1 MSPVKMKM
9 LLLCLGLTLVWA
21 HEEGHHDV
29 VTSNFDPSK
38 VELISGN
45 WYSVLL
51 ASDKMENIE
60 ENGSFRIFV
69 EYFQALDSSTL
80 SLSVT
85 LDLYAQRHTHTHTHT
100 HIYIYDGYNTFH
112 IIEAVYDE
120 YAFFVHREF
129 QQWEKKTQ
137 VMELYG
143 REPDLGHEIK
153 TWFGEICQEYGIP
166 KENILFLFFF
176 LLFLKNLLG

>member
-1 MSPVKMKM
+1 VKMKM

-38 VELISGN
+38 ISGN

-69 EYFQALDSSTL
+69 EYFQALDIRIFYMEKKTR

-85 LDLYAQRHTHTHTHT
+85 LDLYGCSVSFTD
-100 HIYIYDGYNTFH
+100 DGYNTFH

-143 REPDLGHEIK
+143 HEPDLSQTIK
-153 TWFGEICQEYGIP
+153 TRFEEICQQYGIP
-166 KENILFLFFF
+166 KENILDLTKVDRC
-176 LLFLKNLLG
+176 LQARGNN

>member
-1 MSPVKMKM
+1 VKMKM

-38 VELISGN
+38 ISGN

-80 SLSVT
+80 LLKYQIKSLSRIDKSST
-85 LDLYAQRHTHTHTHT
+85 
-100 HIYIYDGYNTFH
+100 YDGYNTFH